1 MSSAG
6 CLASLH
12 ANQIPAVN
20 LTPVKHYLDHQLLFQ
35 RLRISSS
42 GKHCAYVILQRFN
55 VVSSFCVLQQ
65 DERKESVRAR
75 MADGMEE
82 IRLGSMQQLAEVMM
96 NCFRVCCLLM
106 IYRLLMWKMIGLVWQ
121 ILWLGERDKTASIKE
136 LIVSTLHPHLYTN
149 IMFVN
154 IFSRKD
160 AWIFTKFE
168 AL

>member
-1 MSSAG
+1 MSRMGISARQSDP
-6 CLASLH
+6 CSELNPRKTLSRPPTLVSTITH
-12 ANQIPAVN
+12 
-20 LTPVKHYLDHQLLFQ
+20 
-35 RLRISSS
+35 SSS
-42 GKHCAYVILQRFN
+42 GKHSAYVILQRFN

-82 IRLGSMQQLAEVMM
+82 IRLRSMQQLAEVIM

-121 ILWLGERDKTASIKE
+121 ILWLGERDKTVSIKE
-136 LIVSTLHPHLYTN
+136 LIVSTLHTHLYTD
-149 IMFVN
+149 IMFVI

-160 AWIFTKFE
+160 AWIFTEFE